1 MNTSPIIVIVVW
13 RKERGVCLCS
23 VYPTQMLHVFSH
35 PGIGV
40 GAGRGM
46 VMRGMKWG
54 TVDRACQAFVQNVPA
69 NPRVQ
74 TNYCVL
80 RHVIHVAPHI
90 QLQLHCLYTMHS
102 KSVASIYLARK
113 NDLLPCLFPI
123 MCSRDFFFLSG
134 IFGTMTDF
142 GHA

>member
-13 RKERGVCLCS
+13 RKERGVCLCF

-35 PGIGV
+35 SGIGA
-40 GAGRGM
+40 GAGRRM
-46 VMRGMKWG
+46 VMQGMKWG
-54 TVDRACQAFVQNVPA
+54 TIDRACQAFVQNVPA
-69 NPRVQ
+69 KPHVQ

-80 RHVIHVAPHI
+80 RHGIHVAPHI

-102 KSVASIYLARK
+102 KSVASIYLART
-113 NDLLPCLFPI
+113 NDLLTCLFPI
-123 MCSRDFFFLSG
+123 MCSRGFFFLSG